1 MLISHADT
9 LQITQ
14 TYLCSTDNIDD
25 LSALKNNEDDDFDS
39 APRVDSR
46 LFHQYR
52 FKNGEVGIHW
62 GMYA

>member
-25 LSALKNNEDDDFDS
+25 VTASKNDS

-52 FKNGEVGIHW
+52 FKNGEVGI
-62 GMYA
+62 